1 MESETGLAMVQAT
14 VLVTV
19 LDMGSEIR
27 LVAVSATKS
36 ETGSTAVLATV
47 LTTV

>member
-1 MESETGLAMVQAT
+1 MESETGLAIVLAT

-27 LVAVSATKS
+27 LVAVLATKS
-36 ETGSTAVLATV
+36 ETGSAAVFATV
-47 LTTV
+47 LTTM